1 MRANDSADANNRL
14 NPYRV
19 ENIELERLLEL
30 HSEENHDDVC
40 LAYLF
45 TYRDFGNG
53 ALGLSW
59 QGEIGEEVSHKN
71 YTKIRD
77 GPLGRLWGCRNFSRT
92 MNFISLT
99 FALLTHS

>member
-1 MRANDSADANNRL
+1 MRANDSVDTNHRS

-59 QGEIGEEVSHKN
+59 QGEIGEEVSHKI
-71 YTKIRD
+71 YTKIRG
-77 GPLGRLWGCRNFSRT
+77 GPLGRLWGCGDFSRT

-99 FALLTHS
+99 FLF

>member
-1 MRANDSADANNRL
+1 MLLSKEGLVIHLWVSLIFPLGIQFQILRMRANDSADANDPS
-14 NPYRV
+14 NPYRA

-59 QGEIGEEVSHKN
+59 QGEIGE
-71 YTKIRD
+71 
-77 GPLGRLWGCRNFSRT
+77 
-92 MNFISLT
+92 
-99 FALLTHS
+99 

>member
-1 MRANDSADANNRL
+1 MRANDSADAKDRK
-14 NPYRV
+14 NPYRD

-30 HSEENHDDVC
+30 LSEENHNDVC

-59 QGEIGEEVSHKN
+59 QGEIGEEVSHKI
-71 YTKIRD
+71 YTKIRE
-77 GPLGRLWGCRNFSRT
+77 GPLGRLWGCGDFSRT

-99 FALLTHS
+99 FLS

>member
-1 MRANDSADANNRL
+1 MRAYDSIDAYDPS

-19 ENIELERLLEL
+19 ENMELERLLEL
-30 HSEENHDDVC
+30 HSEERHDDVC

-59 QGEIGEEVSHKN
+59 QGEIGE
-71 YTKIRD
+71 
-77 GPLGRLWGCRNFSRT
+77 
-92 MNFISLT
+92 
-99 FALLTHS
+99 